1 MPTPLHPHAAHVA
14 ETLIARGH
22 HGVIVTQPESI
33 HTADEAA
40 KALGVDIGA
49 ITKSLV
55 FLLDD
60 DPILLLVSGAH
71 EVDLA
76 NTGKRLQGNLTR
88 APLEMVRIAT
98 GQPIGGIA
106 PLGHPTNLPTYV
118 DNALA
123 KHSELW
129 AAAGHPDTVFR
140 TSFSELVRITAGLAI
155 DVD

>member
-1 MPTPLHPHAAHVA
+1 MPMSLHPHAAHVA

-22 HGVIVTQPESI
+22 HGVIVTQPGSTHSAAMAAESL
-33 HTADEAA
+33 E
-40 KALGVDIGA
+40 VDIGA

-55 FLLDD
+55 FMLDD

-76 NTGKRLQGNLTR
+76 NAGKRLQGNLTH
-88 APLEMVRIAT
+88 APVNMVQIAT
-98 GQPIGGIA
+98 GQPIGSIA

-123 KHSELW
+123 EYPELW
-129 AAAGHPDTVFR
+129 AAAGQPNAVFR
-140 TSFSELVRITAGLAI
+140 TSFSELVRITAGFAI